1 MPARERGL
9 PLSPMMARATL
20 RAKAPKTMTRRI
32 IQPQPTKA
40 YGTNRGVPLP
50 LMPNDW
56 VWQHPKCAGAVT
68 ISNRKNGPEGWSKH
82 CPYGV
87 PGDRL
92 WGREAWRTLAQY
104 DGLPPRDVPRSAP
117 IWYEADGK
125 APPEF
130 GRYRHGRFMMRWMSR
145 ILRVVESIGVERLLD
160 ISEADA
166 MREGIELERGIIVGA
181 ACYGGAHQEI
191 TADRFFIP
199 DMEEERQDPDDDTM
213 PGFDSAEDAFFRL
226 FAILHGA
233 EVLDA
238 NPWVWVIGYGEVPA

>member
-1 MPARERGL
+1 MRERGL
-9 PLSPMMARATL
+9 PLSPMMARATV
-20 RAKAPKTMTRRI
+20 RAEAPKTMTRRI
-32 IQPQPTKA
+32 INPQPTKA

-50 LMPNDW
+50 LMPDDW
-56 VWQHPKCAGAVT
+56 AWQHPRCAGATT
-68 ISNRKNGPEGWSKH
+68 ISNRKNGPEGWERH

-92 WGREAWRTLAQY
+92 WGREAWRTLAKF
-104 DGLPPRDVPRSAP
+104 DCLPPRDVPRTAP

-145 ILRVVESIGVERLLD
+145 ILRVVESIGVERLQD

-166 MREGIELERGIIVGA
+166 MREGIEEENVIVGA
-181 ACYGGAHQEI
+181 TCHNGHHREI

-199 DMEEERQDPDDDTM
+199 GMPDEHQQPNDDDK
-213 PGFDSAEDAFFRL
+213 PGFDNAADAFFRL
-226 FAILHGA
+226 FAILHGDD
-233 EVLDA
+233 VLDA

>member
-1 MPARERGL
+1 MRERGL

-32 IQPQPTKA
+32 M
-40 YGTNRGVPLP
+40 R
-50 LMPNDW
+50 MPHGLW
-56 VWQHPKCAGAVT
+56 E
-68 ISNRKNGPEGWSKH
+68 NGPDGKLIPIPVG

-104 DGLPPRDVPRSAP
+104 DGLPPRDVPRGAP

-145 ILRVVESIGVERLLD
+145 ILRVVESIGAERLLD
-160 ISEADA
+160 ISEAHA
-166 MREGIELERGIIVGA
+166 MREGIELERGIVVGA

-199 DMEEERQDPDDDTM
+199 DMEEERQGPDDDTK

>member
-1 MPARERGL
+1 MRERGL

-20 RAKAPKTMTRRI
+20 RAEAPKTMTRRI
-32 IQPQPTKA
+32 INPQPWARPEPTED
-40 YGTNRGVPLP
+40 GR
-50 LMPNDW
+50 
-56 VWQHPKCAGAVT
+56 WQLFAGD
-68 ISNRKNGPEGWSKH
+68 EGFAPFL

-92 WGREAWRTLAQY
+92 WGREAWRTLEKF
-104 DGLPPRDVPRSAP
+104 DCLPPRDVPRTAP

-145 ILRVVESIGVERLLD
+145 ILRVVESIGVERLQD

-166 MREGIELERGIIVGA
+166 MAEGVEPLDSVLPEERGA
-181 ACYGGAHQEI
+181 ADFDHSLCGNCGGLRLYTAFTNGGACPDTDCRQCD
-191 TADRFFIP
+191 TYVKRFRALWESIN
-199 DMEEERQDPDDDTM
+199 
-213 PGFDSAEDAFFRL
+213 
-226 FAILHGA
+226 GA
-233 EVLDA
+233 GSWEA